1 MGIWTAFLFTSI
13 LSSLAPSI
21 ALAASWDGTVLV
33 NNVSVPFRI
42 DIEGNRGWFW
52 NGDER
57 VLSTAGVW
65 EGNRLTLRFAQYGSV
80 LKASLEDGVLNGT
93 YDRDKRGVY
102 PFRAVPAKAI
112 FGEPNAPSIAGVW
125 ELPVKSP
132 KGELAWR
139 FVVRQNGAAVSGA
152 ILRIDGDT
160 GTLTGT
166 YWEGAFRLSH
176 FSGARPLV
184 VEARPQPDGSLEIVL
199 NGKDTYRA
207 ERTEK
212 ARAENRPAPAES
224 FHHTSFTDTQEPFRF
239 AFPDL
244 AGRLVRNTDR
254 EFQGKVLLVAVSG
267 SWCPNCHD
275 EAPYLQ
281 SLYRKYKAEGLEV
294 VALSFEEAEQLAKPE
309 RLRAFVKEYGL
320 EYTVLLAGEPDELQ
334 AKLPQARNLN
344 SWPTTVFLGRDGRV
358 RGVHAGFSSHATGSF
373 YDEQAVEMEGLIQ
386 RLLKEHLESSR

>member
-1 MGIWTAFLFTSI
+1 MGIWIALLF
-13 LSSLAPSI
+13 ASI
-21 ALAASWDGTVLV
+21 ASAASWDATVSV

-52 NGDER
+52 NGEER
-57 VLSTAGVW
+57 VLSTAGAW

-93 YDRDKRGVY
+93 YDRGKRGVY

-112 FGEPNAPSIAGVW
+112 SGEANAPSIAGVW

-139 FVVRQNGAAVSGA
+139 FVTRQNGATVSGA

-160 GTLTGT
+160 GTLTGV
-166 YWEGAFRLSH
+166 YRDGAFRLSH

-184 VEARPQPDGSLEIVL
+184 MEATLQQDGSLEIVL
-199 NGKDTYRA
+199 NGKETYRA
-207 ERTEK
+207 VRTER
-212 ARAENRPAPAES
+212 ARAENRPAPTES
-224 FHHTSFTDTQEPFRF
+224 FRHTSFTDTQEPFRF

-244 AGRLVRNTDR
+244 AGRLIRDTDSQ
-254 EFQGKVLLVAVSG
+254 FQGKVLLIAVSG

-281 SLYRKYKAEGLEV
+281 SLYRKYKADGLEV
-294 VALSFEEAEQLAKPE
+294 VALSFEEADQLANPE
-309 RLRAFVKEYGL
+309 RLCAFVKEYGL
-320 EYTVLLAGEPDELQ
+320 EYTVLLAGEPEQLQ
-334 AKLPQARNLN
+334 AKLPQAKNLN

-358 RGVHAGFSSHATGSF
+358 RGVHAGFSGHATGSF
-373 YDEQAVEMEGLIQ
+373 YDEQAVEMESLIQ
-386 RLLKEHLESSR
+386 KLLKEHLESSR